1 MDAMRNSYTVLPG
14 ILSHH
19 MIHAHVVQT
28 EELQM
33 HRNIVRYNTS
43 FTKSGAKLNYA
54 KLLVYSRWC
63 GGGGGGGRGGG

>member
-1 MDAMRNSYTVLPG
+1 
-14 ILSHH
+14 
-19 MIHAHVVQT
+19 
-28 EELQM
+28 M

-63 GGGGGGGRGGG
+63 GGEGEGEGGEGDDRV